1 MRIIA
6 STAELRAAIRDAHAG
21 SVGFVPTMGY
31 LHSGHTTL
39 FDHARNENDL
49 VVASIFVNPT
59 QFGPNEDF
67 AVYPRDP
74 DGDAEKCR
82 AHGVDLLFMPSVAE
96 VYPSGHATTVT
107 VDHLTTEL
115 CGRFRPGHF
124 AGVATVVAK
133 LFGMVGPQRAY
144 FGEKDFQQLAVIR
157 RMAFDLNIAVEV
169 IGLPTIRE
177 EDGLA
182 RSSRNVYLSAD
193 ERQVALSLASALRA
207 TRAAYRAGE
216 RSASALCDLL
226 AATLTRHPEVALQYA
241 ELADPDSLR
250 LLRGTTLEAG
260 QGARAIIA
268 LQLGRTRLIDNAAID
283 HDDPSFQT
291 TQAGA

>member
-1 MRIIA
+1 MRIVA
-6 STAELRAAIRDAHAG
+6 TTAELREAIRTSGAK

-39 FDHARNENDL
+39 FDHARKESDL

-67 AVYPRDP
+67 EVYPRDP
-74 DGDAEKCR
+74 EGDAAKCT

-133 LFGMVGPQRAY
+133 LFGMVGPQRSY

-157 RMAFDLNIAVEV
+157 RMARDLNIPTEV
-169 IGLPTIRE
+169 IGIPTIRE

-182 RSSRNVYLSAD
+182 RSSRNVYLSAE
-193 ERQVALSLASALRA
+193 ERQTALSLATALRA

-226 AATLTRHPEVALQYA
+226 AGELTRHPAVALQYA

-250 LLRGTTLEAG
+250 LLRGTTLETG

-283 HDDPSFQT
+283 HDDPSFLT
-291 TQAGA
+291 TRDGA

>member
-6 STAELRAAIRDAHAG
+6 STAELRAAIRDAGAG

-39 FDHARNENDL
+39 FDRSRAENDL
-49 VVASIFVNPT
+49 SVASIFVNPT

-67 AVYPRDP
+67 EVYPRDP
-74 DGDAEKCR
+74 EGDAEKCR
-82 AHGVDLLFMPSVAE
+82 THGVDLLFMPTVSE
-96 VYPSGHATTVT
+96 VYPAGHATTVT

-157 RMAFDLNIAVEV
+157 RMAFDLNIPVEV
-169 IGLPTIRE
+169 IGVPTIRE

-182 RSSRNVYLSAD
+182 RSSRNVYLSAE
-193 ERQVALSLASALRA
+193 ERRVALSLAAALRA
-207 TRAAYRAGE
+207 TRAAYRVGE

-241 ELADPDSLR
+241 ELADPGSLR
-250 LLRGTTLEAG
+250 LLRGTTLG
-260 QGARAIIA
+260 PDQGARAIIA

-283 HDDPSFQT
+283 HDDPSFLST
-291 TQAGA
+291 RDGA

>member
-1 MRIIA
+1 
-6 STAELRAAIRDAHAG
+6 
-21 SVGFVPTMGY
+21 MGY

-39 FDHARNENDL
+39 FDHARTENDL

-67 AVYPRDP
+67 EVYPRDP
-74 DGDAEKCR
+74 EGDADKCR
-82 AHGVDLLFMPSVAE
+82 AHGVRLLFMPSVAE
-96 VYPSGHATTVT
+96 VYPDGHATTVT

-133 LFGMVGPQRAY
+133 LFCMVGPQRSY

-157 RMAFDLNIAVEV
+157 RMARDLNIPTRV
-169 IGLPTIRE
+169 IGIPTVRE

-182 RSSRNVYLSAD
+182 RSSRNVYLSTE
-193 ERQVALSLASALRA
+193 ERAVALSLATALRA
-207 TRAAYRAGE
+207 TRAAHRAGE

-226 AATLTRHPEVALQYA
+226 AAELTRHPSVTLQYA
-241 ELADPDSLR
+241 ELADPDSLK
-250 LLRGTTLEAG
+250 LLRGTTLEDG

-283 HDDPSFQT
+283 QDDPSFLT
-291 TQAGA
+291 TRLGA

>member
-1 MRIIA
+1 MRIV
-6 STAELRAAIRDAHAG
+6 TTTEELREAIRTSGAK

-39 FDHARNENDL
+39 FDHAGKENEL

-67 AVYPRDP
+67 EVYPRDAE
-74 DGDAEKCR
+74 GDAVKCT

-107 VDHLTTEL
+107 VEHLTTEL

-133 LFGMVGPQRAY
+133 LFCMVGPQRSY

-157 RMAFDLNIAVEV
+157 RMARDLNIPTRV
-169 IGLPTIRE
+169 IGIPTIRE

-182 RSSRNVYLSAD
+182 RSSRNVYLSD
-193 ERQVALSLASALRA
+193 EERAVALSLATALRA
-207 TRAAYRAGE
+207 TRAAHRAGE
-216 RSASALCDLL
+216 RSASALCDIL
-226 AATLTRHPEVALQYA
+226 ATELTRHPSVALQYA
-241 ELADPDSLR
+241 ELADPDSLK
-250 LLRGTTLEAG
+250 LLRGTTLEDG

-283 HDDPSFQT
+283 HDDPSFLNT
-291 TQAGA
+291 RLGA

>member
-1 MRIIA
+1 MRIVA
-6 STAELRAAIRDAHAG
+6 TTEELREAIRNSSANT
-21 SVGFVPTMGY
+21 VGFVPTMGY

-39 FDHARNENDL
+39 FDRARAENEL
-49 VVASIFVNPT
+49 TVASIFVNPT

-67 AVYPRDP
+67 EVYPRDP
-74 DGDAEKCR
+74 EGDAAKCS

-96 VYPSGHATTVT
+96 VYPHGHATTVT

-133 LFGMVGPQRAY
+133 LFCMVGPQRAY

-157 RMAFDLNIAVEV
+157 RMARDLNIPTSV
-169 IGLPTIRE
+169 IGIPTIRE

-182 RSSRNVYLSAD
+182 RSSRNVYLSD
-193 ERQVALSLASALRA
+193 EERAVALSLATALRV
-207 TRAAYRAGE
+207 TRAAHRAGE
-216 RSASALCDLL
+216 RSATALCDLL
-226 AATLTRHPEVALQYA
+226 AAELIRHPTVALQYA
-241 ELADPDSLR
+241 ELADPDSLK
-250 LLRGTTLEAG
+250 LLRGTTLASG

-283 HDDPSFQT
+283 HDDPSFLST
-291 TQAGA
+291 RDGA

>member
-6 STAELRAAIRDAHAG
+6 TTAELRAAIRGSAAP

-39 FDHARNENDL
+39 FDRARAENDL

-59 QFGPNEDF
+59 QFGPTEDF
-67 AVYPRDP
+67 EVYPRDP
-74 DGDAEKCR
+74 EGDAEKCR
-82 AHGVDLLFMPSVAE
+82 AHGVDLLFMPTVAE

-107 VDHLTTEL
+107 VDGLTAEL

-133 LFGMVGPQRAY
+133 LFGMVAPHRAY

-157 RMAFDLNIAVEV
+157 RMAFDLNIPVEV
-169 IGLPTIRE
+169 IGVPTIRE
-177 EDGLA
+177 DDGLA

-193 ERQVALSLASALRA
+193 ERAVALSIARALRA
-207 TRAAYRAGE
+207 TRAAHRAGE

-226 AATLTRHPEVALQYA
+226 AAELTRDSAVRLQYA
-241 ELADPDSLR
+241 ELADPLSLR
-250 LLRGTTLEAG
+250 LLRGERLEEG
-260 QGARAIIA
+260 QGARAIVA

-283 HDDPSFQT
+283 HDDPSFLT
-291 TQAGA
+291 TRDGA

>member
-6 STAELRAAIRDAHAG
+6 STAELRAAIRDARAH

-31 LHSGHTTL
+31 LHSGHTAL
-39 FDHARNENDL
+39 FDRARAENDL
-49 VVASIFVNPT
+49 SVASIFVNPT

-74 DGDAEKCR
+74 EGDAEKCR

-133 LFGMVGPQRAY
+133 LFGMVGPQHAY

-157 RMAFDLNIAVEV
+157 RMAFDLNIPVEV
-169 IGLPTIRE
+169 IGVPTIRE

-182 RSSRNVYLSAD
+182 RSSRNVYLSAE
-193 ERQVALSLASALRA
+193 ERRVALSLASALRA
-207 TRAAYRAGE
+207 TRAAHRAGE

-241 ELADPDSLR
+241 ELADPGSLR
-250 LLRGTTLEAG
+250 LLRGTTLVAG

-283 HDDPSFQT
+283 HDDPSFLST
-291 TQAGA
+291 RDGA

>member
-1 MRIIA
+1 MRIL
-6 STAELRAAIRDAHAG
+6 STTAALREAVGSGHNR

-39 FDHARNENDL
+39 FDRARAENDL

-67 AVYPRDP
+67 EVYPRDP
-74 DGDAEKCR
+74 EGDAEKCR
-82 AHGVDLLFMPSVAE
+82 AHGVDLLFMPTVEE
-96 VYPSGHATTVT
+96 VYPRGHATTVT
-107 VDHLTTEL
+107 VDGLTSDL

-133 LFGMVGPQRAY
+133 LFGMVGPGRAY

-157 RMAFDLNIAVEV
+157 RMAFDLNIPVEV
-169 IGLPTIRE
+169 IGVPTVRE
-177 EDGLA
+177 ADGLA
-182 RSSRNVYLSAD
+182 RSSRNVYLSPE
-193 ERQVALSLASALRA
+193 ERQVALSIARALRSA
-207 TRAAYRAGE
+207 RAAYRSGE
-216 RSASALCDLL
+216 RSATALCELL
-226 AATLTRHPEVALQYA
+226 EVELTRHPDVRLQYA
-241 ELADPDSLR
+241 ELADPLSLR
-250 LLRGTTLEAG
+250 LLRGEMLEVG

-283 HDDPSFQT
+283 HDDPSFLPT
-291 TQAGA
+291 LEGA

>member
-1 MRIIA
+1 MRIVA
-6 STAELRAAIRDAHAG
+6 TTEELREAIRASAAR

-67 AVYPRDP
+67 EVYPRDP
-74 DGDAEKCR
+74 DGDAAKCR

-96 VYPSGHATTVT
+96 VYPDGHATTVT

-133 LFGMVGPQRAY
+133 LFCMVGPQRAY

-157 RMAFDLNIAVEV
+157 RMAFDLNIPVEV
-169 IGLPTIRE
+169 IGVPTIRE

-182 RSSRNVYLSAD
+182 RSSRNVYLSD
-193 ERQVALSLASALRA
+193 EQRAVALSLATALRA
-207 TRAAYRAGE
+207 TRAAHRAGE
-216 RSASALCDLL
+216 RSATALCDLL
-226 AATLTRHPEVALQYA
+226 AAELIRHPTVALQYA
-241 ELADPDSLR
+241 ELADPDSLK
-250 LLRGTTLEAG
+250 LLRGTMLASD

-283 HDDPSFQT
+283 HDDPSFLST
-291 TQAGA
+291 RDGA